1 MELARKERFFDRK
14 KIVEKNLSYCSL
26 NKKIKL
32 LNEKQSKLVSNQ
44 ALESF
49 KNRSFKIWLKRFK
62 I

>member
-32 LNEKQSKLVSNQ
+32 LNEK
-44 ALESF
+44 
-49 KNRSFKIWLKRFK
+49 
-62 I
+62 